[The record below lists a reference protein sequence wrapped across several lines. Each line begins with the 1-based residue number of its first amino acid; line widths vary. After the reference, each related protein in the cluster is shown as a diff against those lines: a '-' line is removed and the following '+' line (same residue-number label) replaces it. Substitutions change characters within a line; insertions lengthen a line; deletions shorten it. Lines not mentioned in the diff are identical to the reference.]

1 MSFVVIYRKSS
12 TQLCQ
17 GSRNRRKYFRQKQ
30 SFPALKP
37 IEVRSPHV
45 KPVKLVKPSA
55 YNFPYSSYI
64 CSIKLYTSPNRGKR
78 ASQRHL
84 GLFLGSIGLCSSL
97 GHRLGATSKVRTGS
111 RKEKFQVACSHG
123 NQSERHAQQ
132 RRQRVGRLALWLVD
146 RLRQVGLDGQKKR
159 RPR

>member
-1 MSFVVIYRKSS
+1 MSRIEPKPAKVLS
-12 TQLCQ
+12 TE
-17 GSRNRRKYFRQKQ
+17 KV
-30 SFPALKP
+30 FPALKP
-37 IEVRSPHV
+37 IEVRSPHE
-45 KPVKLVKPSA
+45 KPLCLQLSIQLIHLQYQIIYFSKQIQACLTEVGLVS
-55 YNFPYSSYI
+55 
-64 CSIKLYTSPNRGKR
+64 
-78 ASQRHL
+78 
-84 GLFLGSIGLCSSL
+84 SIGLCSSL